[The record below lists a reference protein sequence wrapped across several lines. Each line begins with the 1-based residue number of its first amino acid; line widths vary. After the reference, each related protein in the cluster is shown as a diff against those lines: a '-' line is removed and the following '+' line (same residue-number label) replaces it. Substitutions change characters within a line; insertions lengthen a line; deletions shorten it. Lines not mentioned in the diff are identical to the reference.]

1 MLRPRAERSMKRKS
15 WRKAI
20 EMGCSN
26 RRGLQPIQNTGA
38 SSLETK
44 SCLQCGHRHKSKEK
58 RRPRKKTRVRTVSGS
73 VQMPPELNW
82 VKYVS
87 FSLRD
92 RKIRVELTIERKNIR
107 EEGEGKKVTL

>member
-1 MLRPRAERSMKRKS
+1 
-15 WRKAI
+15 
-20 EMGCSN
+20 
-26 RRGLQPIQNTGA
+26 
-38 SSLETK
+38 
-44 SCLQCGHRHKSKEK
+44 
-58 RRPRKKTRVRTVSGS
+58 
-73 VQMPPELNW
+73 MPPELNW